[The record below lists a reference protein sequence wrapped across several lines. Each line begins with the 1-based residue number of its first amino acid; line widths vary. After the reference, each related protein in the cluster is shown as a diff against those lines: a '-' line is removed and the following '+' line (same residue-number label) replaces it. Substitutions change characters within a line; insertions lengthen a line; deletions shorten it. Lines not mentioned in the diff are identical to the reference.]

1 MTMDQQPQPT
11 EPRKSPEA
19 PLFGDAF
26 ALCQWLLG
34 RLGDHDK
41 VLAQTIC
48 RVALGLLAD
57 VTLALKGRG
66 RDARVEDADEQ
77 LIILR
82 VQLRMA
88 GATDL
93 LDEQQMLYALEAVDS
108 IGRQLGGWRRRL
120 GAL

>member
-1 MTMDQQPQPT
+1 MSDTQPQPS
-11 EPRKSPEA
+11 EPRTSPEA

-26 ALCQWLLG
+26 ALCEWLLG

-41 VLAQTIC
+41 VLARTIC
-48 RVALGLLAD
+48 RIALGLLAD
-57 VTLALKGRG
+57 LTLALKGRG
-66 RDARVEDADEQ
+66 REARVEDADEQ
-77 LIILR
+77 LITLR

-88 GATDL
+88 RATGL
-93 LDEQQMLYALEAVDS
+93 LDEQQMLYALEAVDN